1 MTCMLEVDESE
12 EKLKATGLWDSLR
25 HEMAFR
31 LEALAIGLDLEAL
44 SSSCL
49 ALLFPTWPACCG
61 DAQDVRARWPTGV
74 SRLRGSAFGSREL
87 FGVTWIRGPIPCGV
101 RRWAAMAVAWPLG
114 GGGRAAGRRRGQPAA
129 PAAASTGGRRARAG
143 LGIERHHWAAGDGR
157 RGRLKTSR
165 SLLASAPNT

>member
-1 MTCMLEVDESE
+1 MLEVDESE

-49 ALLFPTWPACCG
+49 ALLFPTWLACCG

-74 SRLRGSAFGSREL
+74 SRLHMCFWVARAVWGHLDPRPNSVRRPEVGGDGCSLGRWEVEDVPLDDDEGSPPRRPPPPPADGAPERVWASKGITGLLETVGAEGSR
-87 FGVTWIRGPIPCGV
+87 
-101 RRWAAMAVAWPLG
+101 PLE
-114 GGGRAAGRRRGQPAA
+114 AC
-129 PAAASTGGRRARAG
+129 
-143 LGIERHHWAAGDGR
+143 
-157 RGRLKTSR
+157 
-165 SLLASAPNT
+165 